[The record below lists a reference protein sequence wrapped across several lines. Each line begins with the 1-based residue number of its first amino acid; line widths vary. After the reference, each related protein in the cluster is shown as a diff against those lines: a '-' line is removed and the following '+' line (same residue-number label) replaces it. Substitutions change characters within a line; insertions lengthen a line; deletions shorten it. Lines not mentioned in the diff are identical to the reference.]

1 MYTEIREGRRQVIR
15 DEITHVDVRA
25 LVEELKYKRMGDV
38 FYLLGDN
45 IKKGV
50 VLEVT
55 EDKKIKVASY
65 IYDFIGMY
73 IRNTS
78 GLKMEGLDNR
88 FLVEHLIIKTRDE
101 WAKVNNN

>member
-1 MYTEIREGRRQVIR
+1 MYTEIREGRRKVI
-15 DEITHVDVRA
+15 DGEIDQVDVRV
-25 LVEELKYKRMGDV
+25 LVEELKYKRMGEV

-45 IKKGV
+45 IKRGV
-50 VLEVT
+50 ILEVT
-55 EDKKIKVASY
+55 EDNKIKMGNY
-65 IYDFIGMY
+65 QYDFLNKY
-73 IRNTS
+73 IRNTT